1 MGFLNTFKKIVSAP
15 RMVVASVVKGIGQ
28 LAQNVNASPI
38 LIAGWAIEEF
48 GELIT
53 PECYKRESATVN
65 STINVGEDCKKYF
78 NLAKETLNPKLE
90 QYCGKE
96 KNRINECKEQ
106 IQLLVPDTVFLR
118 IKAQIPQNPYDEA
131 CKACWDMIAERV
143 STDNDE
149 FLKCLKIEDDKARKA
164 ECHAYVVKTVNSVI
178 QQTGKCIV
186 EKTREIIQLMLTEV
200 EEYMRRQST
209 QLQEK
214 YQELNDLQEQKD
226 DPEFIVRRLSRTY
239 SDIGYLSCILST
251 SNRMG

>member
-28 LAQNVNASPI
+28 LAQKVNATPVFVT
-38 LIAGWAIEEF
+38 GWAIEEF
-48 GELIT
+48 GDLIT

-65 STINVGEDCKKYF
+65 ATINVGENCKQYF

-90 QYCGKE
+90 QYCGRE
-96 KNRINECKEQ
+96 KNRINDCKEQ
-106 IQLLVPDTVFLR
+106 IQWLVPDAVFLR

-164 ECHAYVVKTVNSVI
+164 ECHAYVEKTVNSVI

-226 DPEFIVRRLSRTY
+226 DPEFIERRLSRTY

-251 SNRMG
+251 SDKMG